1 MYYGKVKKK
10 VNLLGNPA
18 VGKTSLILRFVKD
31 VFGEKYL
38 KTIGTSFYAKDVEVV
53 GASVKLIIQDVMGEK
68 SYESVHKSTFRWS
81 SGAIFV
87 ADATKKKTLDD
98 IFTYWIPKYKD
109 IAGQNNPT
117 VLAVNK
123 MDLDDLEVTKEQALK
138 EAHSDIDH
146 VLFTSA
152 KTGRG
157 VEDAFHEL
165 ASMVLFNMPK
175 KAESLDQYLS
185 KQSLDTPK
193 DLLGGLFILSSS
205 MEELIYPELE
215 KMFEES
221 GIDRFGLEKN
231 VPEEKVLS
239 FAERI
244 KDWCESVEN
253 KSGANQVESLIERYN
268 KS

>member
-68 SYESVHKSTFRWS
+68 SYEAVHKSTFRWS

-87 ADATKKKTLDD
+87 ADATRKETLDD

-109 IAGQNNPT
+109 IAGQNNPI

-123 MDLDDLEVTKEQALK
+123 MDLDDLEITKDQALK
-138 EAHSDIDH
+138 EAHTAIDH

-152 KTGRG
+152 KTGKG
-157 VEDAFHEL
+157 VDNAFHEL

-175 KAESLDQYLS
+175 KAEGLDQYLS
-185 KQSLDTPK
+185 KQSLVTPK

-205 MEELIYPELE
+205 LEDLDYSELE
-215 KMFEES
+215 NMFNKS
-221 GIDRFGLEKN
+221 DIDRFGLEKK
-231 VPEEKVLS
+231 VPEKKVLS
-239 FAERI
+239 FAGRI
-244 KDWCESVEN
+244 KRWCESEGN
-253 KSGANQVESLIERYN
+253 KSGVKKIDSLIKRY
-268 KS
+268 KE